1 MLPTLDKSAVCI
13 RFCPIIFKKDQKD
26 DSIEELIN
34 LDYKIIFAIGT
45 IDSIYIYDTQSVIP
59 RTIHTNIHYLQINDL
74 TWQGDK
80 MLAACS
86 SDGYI
91 TFIIFEKNELGNP
104 ISPEG
109 LIENVRNYIL
119 QHNSI
124 DITKSILNN
133 STMFL
138 YISYNY

>member
-1 MLPTLDKSAVCI
+1 
-13 RFCPIIFKKDQKD
+13 
-26 DSIEELIN
+26 
-34 LDYKIIFAIGT
+34 
-45 IDSIYIYDTQSVIP
+45 
-59 RTIHTNIHYLQINDL
+59 
-74 TWQGDK
+74 

-138 YISYNY
+138 YISYNFICAVVHRFYNFRSFHLC